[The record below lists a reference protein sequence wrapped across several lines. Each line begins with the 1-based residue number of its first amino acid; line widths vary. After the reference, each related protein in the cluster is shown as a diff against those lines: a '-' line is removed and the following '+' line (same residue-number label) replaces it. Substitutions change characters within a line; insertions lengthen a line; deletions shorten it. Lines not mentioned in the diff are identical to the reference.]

1 MTMAAIPN
9 RMVDAGSARALT
21 VAMILFAHGA
31 RDARW
36 AAPFVRLQQIIQQ
49 RQPEL
54 AVHLAFLEFMTPN
67 LPDLVALLVADG
79 VQQVQLV
86 PVFLGQGGHVLRDL
100 PQLLA
105 QLQRQYPQ
113 LHLHCLP
120 AVGEN
125 DAVLQA
131 IADYCLS
138 APPAL

>member
-1 MTMAAIPN
+1 MNMPAN
-9 RMVDAGSARALT
+9 SAGSANSGETASP
-21 VAMILFAHGA
+21 AMILFGHGA

-49 RQPEL
+49 RQS
-54 AVHLAFLEFMTPN
+54 AITVHLAFLEFMTPN
-67 LPDLVALLVADG
+67 LPDLVAQLVANG

-100 PQLLA
+100 PQLLQ
-105 QLQRQYPQ
+105 QLHSQYPQ
-113 LHLHCLP
+113 LHLHSVP

-138 APPAL
+138 AAP